1 MSLDLQRP
9 TDLGDVSN
17 LGQSRSSISDFR
29 RPVGVDPHQIEAE
42 AELRDVLQRLQ
53 FSASP
58 ITLERLQ
65 EIYETSMNEGGGV
78 LPVYSRSTA
87 ELIVDVLMLRCSEKT
102 QSMLHPEITPAA
114 KHSMR
119 LFFQFL
125 QHSEQVQDV
134 LETKSAHE
142 LKRTLKFERHLKDPD
157 REHVLLAGDLIAYL
171 STNYPKFANWEAYV
185 PPDAY
190 HLVKE
195 SFEDLPKESFE
206 LQQPRLSMD
215 SRPPTTGLYYDTTP
229 EDVLKIFNTSATEG
243 LSSVECLE
251 RLRIYGKNALPKPKP
266 PGVLTI
272 LKHQLMD
279 FMVIILIVAAVLSAA
294 LMDYIA
300 AGALIAVVTV
310 NVLIGFTQELKAE
323 RALASLASLQIA
335 TGTVIRDG
343 EQVQIENELI
353 VPGDIIVLQDG
364 MMISADARIIE
375 VHSLQVDEAILTGEC
390 ALVSK
395 KVEPIYVS
403 NLDLGDTKNCAFMST
418 LVAKGRGK
426 AVVVATGGSTEVGKI
441 SGALASAKTEKTL
454 LQKKLASLGR
464 ILVLIAVV
472 LCLIMFVVGLIRGFS
487 VIDMVHISVSLAVS
501 VIPEGLA
508 IVVTLS
514 FSFAAQS
521 IAKRHA
527 IVRKLPSIESLGS
540 VSVICSDKTGTLTEG
555 KMKCEEVW
563 VAEKKYTVSGP
574 GSKPE
579 GDILNDVK
587 AKVHAHEMSKSLLD
601 AMMVSAVCANAQV
614 TLAGSEWVLSGAPTE
629 LAIVVMAQK
638 AGFSK
643 TTFTDGT
650 HGNLEFVSEIPFDSE
665 RKRMAVVY
673 QNEGEMVIMMKGAPE
688 RVVERCK
695 LFRNSHG
702 EDIPLTAEITQVI
715 EDTGMEMASRGLRVL
730 ALGQRTCHSLSD
742 PTSAQEVEAK
752 ELTFLGLVG
761 IIDPPREEVGPA
773 VAACHAAGIGVIMI
787 TGDHQIT
794 ASSIAKQLGIM
805 TEEEEAA
812 GTYVRRGVELDALS
826 DEDLASMEPF
836 PKVCARVS
844 PENKLKI
851 VNALKARGEVVAMTG
866 DGVNDAPAI
875 KFANI
880 GIAMGITGTDL
891 TKQSADIILLD
902 DCFATIVAAIEEGRR
917 VYDNIRKFVL
927 YLLSANSAEI
937 WIMLFSIT
945 IGLPPPFTSVMILW
959 ANIFADIPPA
969 LALGVDPAE
978 PDVLSR
984 LPRDPKAGIFNAWTA
999 SLVLVQGINMALI
1012 SAIVYIIAL
1021 WVEGY
1026 EVQMAR
1032 TLVYATLTSI
1042 QLVHAF
1048 SSKSVRA
1055 TLFRRATLNNKWLLG
1070 GFCISF
1076 ICLLFG
1082 IYTPGVNSVLELVPF
1097 PIWDWLKVVA
1107 ACICHLAVM
1116 EFIKLLF
1123 RINASLQNTDDAKFY
1138 REI

>member
-9 TDLGDVSN
+9 GSSLEGPN
-17 LGQSRSSISDFR
+17 LGNSRSSISDFR
-29 RPVGVDPHQIEAE
+29 RPTGVDPHQDAAE
-42 AELRDVLQRLQ
+42 AELREVLHRLQ
-53 FSASP
+53 FRGGEDV
-58 ITLERLQ
+58 LERLRD
-65 EIYETSMNEGGGV
+65 IYETSLNEGGGV
-78 LPVYSRSTA
+78 LPVYSTSTA
-87 ELIVDVLMLRCSEKT
+87 NLLVDVLLLHCSEKT
-102 QSMLHPEITPAA
+102 QSLLHPEVTPAA
-114 KHSMR
+114 KQSLG
-119 LFFQFL
+119 LFFGFL
-125 QHSEQVQDV
+125 QHSEQVQDAI
-134 LETKSAHE
+134 ENKSAQA
-142 LKRTLKFERHLKDPD
+142 LKRGLKLERHMKDPD
-157 REHVLLAGDLIAYL
+157 RDHVLLASDLIAYL
-171 STNYPKFANWEAYV
+171 STNYPKFSNWQAYV
-185 PPDAY
+185 APDAY

-206 LQQPRLSMD
+206 LQQPRLSLD
-215 SRPPTTGLYYDTTP
+215 SRPAATGLYYDTTP
-229 EDVLKIFNTSATEG
+229 EDVMKIFKTDPNEG

-251 RLRIYGKNALPKPKP
+251 RLRIYGKNALPKAKP
-266 PGVLTI
+266 PGPLTI
-272 LKHQLMD
+272 LKRQLMD
-279 FMVIILIVAAVLSAA
+279 FMVIILIVAALLSVVLQ
-294 LMDYIA
+294 DYIA

-310 NVLIGFTQELKAE
+310 NVIIGFTQEWKAE
-323 RALASLASLQIA
+323 RALASLASLQVA
-335 TGTVIRDG
+335 TGVVIRDG
-343 EQVQIENELI
+343 EQVTIENELI
-353 VPGDIIVLQDG
+353 VPGDIVLLQDG

-375 VHSLQVDEAILTGEC
+375 VHNLQVDEAILTGEC

-395 KVEPIYVS
+395 IVDPIYVS

-426 AVVVATGGSTEVGKI
+426 GIVVATGSNTEVGKI

-464 ILVLIAVV
+464 ILVAIAVI
-472 LCLIMFVVGLIRGFS
+472 LCAIMFFVGLIRGYT
-487 VIDMVHISVSLAVS
+487 VIEMVHISVSLAVS

-514 FSFAAQS
+514 FSFAAQA

-555 KMKCEEVW
+555 KMKCEELW
-563 VAEKKYTVSGP
+563 IGEKKYTVSGS

-579 GDILNDVK
+579 GDILNG
-587 AKVHAHEMSKSLLD
+587 AKVAVAPGDMSGPLLD
-601 AMMVSAVCANAQV
+601 AMMVGAVCANATVSQV
-614 TLAGSEWVLSGAPTE
+614 GEEWVLSGAPTE

-643 TTFTDGT
+643 TSFADGT
-650 HGNLEFVSEIPFDSE
+650 HGNLDFVSEIPFDSE

-673 QNEGEMVIMMKGAPE
+673 SRGGEFLVMMKGAPE

-695 LFRNSHG
+695 YFRDVNN
-702 EDIPLTAEITQVI
+702 DDVPLTADMTQMI
-715 EDTGMEMASRGLRVL
+715 EETGMEMASRGLRVL
-730 ALGQRTCHSLSD
+730 ALGFRSTNHLDD

-761 IIDPPREEVGPA
+761 IIDPPREEVAAA
-773 VAACHAAGIGVIMI
+773 VAACHNAGIGVIMI

-805 TEEEEAA
+805 TEEEEAS
-812 GTYVRRGVELDALS
+812 GNYVKRGVELDALS
-826 DEDLASMEPF
+826 DEDLAGLELF

-937 WIMLFSIT
+937 WVMLFSIS
-945 IGLPPPFTSVMILW
+945 IGLEPPFTSVMILW

-978 PDVLSR
+978 PDVLDR

-999 SLVLVQGINMALI
+999 SLVVVQGINMALI

-1021 WVEGY
+1021 WVEKY
-1026 EVQMAR
+1026 PLIQAR
-1032 TLVYATLTSI
+1032 TLVYATLTCI

-1055 TLFRRATLNNKWLLG
+1055 SLFRKATFNNRWLIG
-1070 GFCISF
+1070 GFWLSVA
-1076 ICLLFG
+1076 CLLFG
-1082 IYTPGVNSVLELVPF
+1082 IYTPGVNTIIELEPF
-1097 PIWDWLKVVA
+1097 PHRDWLKVVA
-1107 ACICHLAVM
+1107 ACCAHLAVM
-1116 EFIKLLF
+1116 EFIKVLF
-1123 RINASLQNTDDAKFY
+1123 RINARLQNTENAKFY